1 MELAELL
8 EREDL
13 DGDEVLNWA
22 RERADVLIAE
32 LEAGDDELLQLL
44 ESDVQIDVEALAA
57 RPEPQA
63 PDPTPALGLVHQAP
77 DEPVDQAPDEPP
89 VDQAPDEPVNAETAE
104 SPAAELHAPTEA
116 EAEIVDEQPTRPIT
130 LPIDEPEPE
139 SQAELADTHDEAPE
153 DEPLIRGRRRVPS
166 TPQPLSAD
174 ELPPPPEHLRL
185 ADGEPEP
192 ILETVD
198 TGPLELGT
206 PEADAMI
213 AATSVRAP
221 IEFDMDVDEG
231 DDDAP
236 LAREDAAPAPIDVAG
251 EAPSELEAPPADEQ
265 PSASE
270 AASDEDSEDED
281 EDSEDEEFELVE
293 IDDEEL
299 ELVEEVEDAAPPSPP
314 PPPPPGGAPPPP
326 PPKPAAADDDGF
338 DIDMD

>member
-77 DEPVDQAPDEPP
+77 DEPVD
-89 VDQAPDEPVNAETAE
+89 AETAE
-104 SPAAELHAPTEA
+104 SAAAELHATTEA
-116 EAEIVDEQPTRPIT
+116 EAEAEVVDEQPTRPIT

-236 LAREDAAPAPIDVAG
+236 LAREDAAPAAIDVAG
-251 EAPSELEAPPADEQ
+251 EAPSEIEAPPTDEQ
-265 PSASE
+265 PTASE
-270 AASDEDSEDED
+270 AASDEDTEDED
-281 EDSEDEEFELVE
+281 EEDEEFELVE

-299 ELVEEVEDAAPPSPP
+299 ELVEEVEDAAPPPP